1 MGHIHQANAY
11 NGKGNGIE
19 DNEVD
24 QAGDRITPP
33 ARLMLFFPGHR

>member
-1 MGHIHQANAY
+1 MDHINQANPY

-19 DNEVD
+19 GNKAD
-24 QAGDRITPP
+24 QAGDRITAP